1 MDYIYLIG
9 AALLSAAMSVVNM
22 AFKRRNWG
30 AENTSSFY
38 NLLVSI
44 SAFVT
49 WGVFFALDGSF
60 DIRVILYSATY
71 GIFYAMALIGLFK
84 ALEYGSASL
93 TSFIKQLSLIAVS
106 IWGFIFWKTPLT
118 VTVVIGLVLI
128 VIALYLCFKPDRNHA
143 VKTSV
148 KWVVFALLL
157 LVGNA
162 GCSIIQKYQQA
173 AFDTKYGS
181 TLMFF
186 GIGFATIFCLAK
198 YLKDKKPDFKMLSK
212 SSLVLPVVSG
222 ISSALLNNFIILM
235 LSTALSES
243 VIFPVIAVG
252 GMILTT
258 LFSVLVYKE
267 RLGKLEWAGLA
278 VGAVALVFLN
288 V

>member
-1 MDYIYLIG
+1 MPYIYLVG
-9 AALLSAAMSVVNM
+9 ATLLSAAMSVVNM
-22 AFKRRNWG
+22 AFKRRNRG
-30 AENTSSFY
+30 IENTSSFY

-60 DIRVILYSATY
+60 DIRVTLYSAAY
-71 GIFYAMALIGLFK
+71 GVFYTMALVGLFK
-84 ALEYGSASL
+84 AFEYGSASL
-93 TSFIKQLSLIAVS
+93 TSFVKQLSLIAVS
-106 IWGFIFWKTPLT
+106 IWGFVFWKTPIT
-118 VTVVIGLVLI
+118 ASVVIGLVLI
-128 VIALYLCFKPDRNHA
+128 VSALYLCFKPDRNHQ
-143 VKTSV
+143 VKTSA
-148 KWVVFALLL
+148 KWVIFALLL
-157 LVGNA
+157 LIGNA
-162 GCSIIQKYQQA
+162 GCSIVQKYQQA
-173 AFDTKYGS
+173 AFNAEYSS

-198 YLKDKKPDFKMLSK
+198 YLKDKNPDFKALSK
-212 SSLVLPVVSG
+212 SSLLLPVVSG

-235 LSTALSES
+235 FSTTLSES

-267 RLGKLEWAGLA
+267 RLGKLEWTGLA